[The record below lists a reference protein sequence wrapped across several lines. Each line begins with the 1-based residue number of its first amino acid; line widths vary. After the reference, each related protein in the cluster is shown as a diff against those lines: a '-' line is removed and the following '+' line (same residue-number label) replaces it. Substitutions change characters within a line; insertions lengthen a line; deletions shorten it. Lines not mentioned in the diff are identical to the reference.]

1 MRSAIALFAYRFLG
15 ICQVWQPYLRLR
27 SHLRQLQRQIHHKP
41 TQNLRA
47 RQDPVQVLMERN
59 RQIHL
64 LPGTCDQERDPTGN
78 FVCIG
83 LLQFEVSSP
92 DKSCNCWRSLANVW
106 LLQSLGSSHVKVC
119 LQERRSYEAA
129 PRSFCKVALTS
140 CNPTEQRPKKTKTLN
155 IDTAQRFGCLEANSI
170 ESYLVV
176 PCWFF
181 DLPGSVWLELVISIE
196 PLPRKEVRTKCNQT
210 VRRQGLGSSDCPLTG
225 LARKARRY
233 PKKQTGITGRQ
244 LIRETVKRLGIPWVS
259 FQVLKS
265 PNPHSKVLKSHP
277 SGDTGWKNSSLWPDK
292 NRADL
297 GIWDFSGN
305 SFAGFNHFHD
315 RSILHLQDK
324 SWNTKDFATD
334 AEKVSKPCWCHNRTL
349 TISPLRP
356 LRPPRTHRDSFSVF
370 ESMTTKSQC
379 LWAYWQRGQRK
390 DKVLQHLK
398 SSHEQLRRHRGPK
411 LALKGA
417 F

>member
-1 MRSAIALFAYRFLG
+1 MWYLHCTSRRLKAGRDQCAVQSLCSHIDFWGFVRFG
-15 ICQVWQPYLRLR
+15 SRTWDWEVIWGSCK
-27 SHLRQLQRQIHHKP
+27 RQIHHKP

-140 CNPTEQRPKKTKTLN
+140 CNPTEQRPKKTKTLK
-155 IDTAQRFGCLEANSI
+155 TLHKRFGCLEANSI

-305 SFAGFNHFHD
+305 SFAGFTIFMIGVSCISRTSPENQRTSLQTQKKF
-315 RSILHLQDK
+315 RSHVGVTIGRSLSHL
-324 SWNTKDFATD
+324 
-334 AEKVSKPCWCHNRTL
+334 
-349 TISPLRP
+349 
-356 LRPPRTHRDSFSVF
+356 
-370 ESMTTKSQC
+370 
-379 LWAYWQRGQRK
+379 
-390 DKVLQHLK
+390 
-398 SSHEQLRRHRGPK
+398 
-411 LALKGA
+411 
-417 F
+417 